1 MSVWVKRALR
11 QVLDEISGKYP
22 DNLALIFKNQRIS
35 YRMLREKTRTLAKG
49 LMVLGVG
56 RGDKVSIWGGNCP
69 EWIYTQMATAL
80 IGAVLVPVNTRFRT
94 SELEYILSQSDSTTL
109 VLMEMG
115 SEMGRVGN
123 WRSSRGSISS
133 SPSSNRTFSFPESGF
148 PIIFFQRLSQLLLG
162 LLV

>member
-1 MSVWVKRALR
+1 MSVWVKRALG
-11 QVLDEISGKYP
+11 QVLDEISGEYP

-49 LMVLGVG
+49 LMALGVG

-115 SEMGRVGN
+115 SEMG
-123 WRSSRGSISS
+123 
-133 SPSSNRTFSFPESGF
+133 SPIPDPIPELLIFG
-148 PIIFFQRLSQLLLG
+148 IIPPRLHFQTTRIYTMAELHLRQT
-162 LLV
+162 V

>member
-49 LMVLGVG
+49 LMALGVG
-56 RGDKVSIWGGNCP
+56 CGDKVSIWGGNCP

-80 IGAVLVPVNTRFRT
+80 IG
-94 SELEYILSQSDSTTL
+94 
-109 VLMEMG
+109 
-115 SEMGRVGN
+115 
-123 WRSSRGSISS
+123 
-133 SPSSNRTFSFPESGF
+133 
-148 PIIFFQRLSQLLLG
+148 
-162 LLV
+162 